1 MARLQLAKFPSHP
14 ECSIGVMT
22 LEDAKYLIIQGWL
35 TIEGAQYLLPKNS
48 WDLLVPWLRQDTA
61 A

>member
-1 MARLQLAKFPSHP
+1 MARLQLAKFSSHP
-14 ECSIGVMT
+14 ECAIGIMT

-35 TIEGAQYLLPKNS
+35 TVEGAKYLLPRNS
-48 WDLLVPWLRQDTA
+48 WDLLVPWLQQDKA

>member
-14 ECSIGVMT
+14 ECSIGIMT

-35 TIEGAQYLLPKNS
+35 TVEGAKYLLPQKT
-48 WDLLVPWLRQDTA
+48 WELLEPWMRTGKA

>member
-14 ECSIGVMT
+14 ECAIGIMT
-22 LEDAKYLIIQGWL
+22 LEDAKFLIAQGWL
-35 TIEGAQYLLPKNS
+35 TVEGAQYLLPEKS
-48 WDLLVPWLRQDTA
+48 WDLLAPWMQHHQA